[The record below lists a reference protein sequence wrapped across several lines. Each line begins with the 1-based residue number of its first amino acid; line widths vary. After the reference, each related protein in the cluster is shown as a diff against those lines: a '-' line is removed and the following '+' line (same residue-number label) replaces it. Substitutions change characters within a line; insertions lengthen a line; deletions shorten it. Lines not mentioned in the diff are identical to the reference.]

1 LLAYLLLASSMLTVG
16 HNWGDDF
23 SAYIMQA
30 ASLIEGSVSQYILQN
45 SFTITHSSVI
55 FGPILYPWG
64 YPLLLAPVYAVFG
77 LNLLAFKTLNLL
89 LYLAF
94 LICIY
99 FLFAGH
105 LVPVERLALVG
116 LFAFNPT
123 LLRFLDNILS
133 DIPFL
138 FFATLAILLIDR
150 AVIRNQKLFSPS
162 LDAVILGTTIFAT
175 YLIRA
180 NGVILLATLIIC
192 QIYQTWRTNGKLR
205 IQLRRFNLTALLPYG
220 IFIGL
225 FAISLFALHR
235 EDTQYFSQLGLIN
248 PILVLKHIV
257 RYTLLPSLFWHMG
270 ELKSPFNYFLTILL
284 TPLLLLGLWEKRRK
298 DYLFILYAG
307 MTTLTFII
315 WPVFQGLRFIFSVL
329 PFYVYFTYIGL
340 KWLAVRIIKHPRF
353 VTLIPY
359 AVALVITVIF
369 LGNSISLGIQNIN
382 AHRQVAGPFDQPSTE
397 MFHYIIDHTEQNSTI
412 VFFKPRVLRLITHRN
427 TFYTN
432 DCPKYR
438 LADYLVLYKKTDI
451 ASIGLE
457 DLARCNLTVT
467 FQSIFSNQQ
476 YEIYRISE

>member
-99 FLFAGH
+99 FLFAGQ

-329 PFYVYFTYIGL
+329 PSTY
-340 KWLAVRIIKHPRF
+340 
-353 VTLIPY
+353 TLPI
-359 AVALVITVIF
+359 
-369 LGNSISLGIQNIN
+369 
-382 AHRQVAGPFDQPSTE
+382 
-397 MFHYIIDHTEQNSTI
+397 
-412 VFFKPRVLRLITHRN
+412 
-427 TFYTN
+427 
-432 DCPKYR
+432 
-438 LADYLVLYKKTDI
+438 
-451 ASIGLE
+451 
-457 DLARCNLTVT
+457 
-467 FQSIFSNQQ
+467 
-476 YEIYRISE
+476 